1 MVPCLCSFFFLRD
14 SWWWL
19 FLLFRS
25 FWFRWEINE
34 ESCMFENKF
43 QCSKKGK
50 KGKLSLIYSY
60 WRIYGHLKKGQL
72 ISIMAFLNYFDF
84 YLRIHSIF
92 CYFSSSTQTVMSI
105 TQKKLFPLV
114 SIVMWLTVWKFHEKE
129 NFHRHGLSGLVIKWI
144 FNIIKTRSPSHL
156 HILITPKFL
165 NCYLIIENQLKVVEA
180 RQSVM
185 EHLRL
190 LLESPP
196 WTWTWRWI

>member
-1 MVPCLCSFFFLRD
+1 MVPCLCSFFFLRS

-34 ESCMFENKF
+34 KSCMFENKF

-114 SIVMWLTVWKFHEKE
+114 SIVYVIDSVEISRKRKLSSTRLEWVGYQM
-129 NFHRHGLSGLVIKWI
+129 NFQY
-144 FNIIKTRSPSHL
+144 N
-156 HILITPKFL
+156 
-165 NCYLIIENQLKVVEA
+165 
-180 RQSVM
+180 
-185 EHLRL
+185 
-190 LLESPP
+190 
-196 WTWTWRWI
+196 